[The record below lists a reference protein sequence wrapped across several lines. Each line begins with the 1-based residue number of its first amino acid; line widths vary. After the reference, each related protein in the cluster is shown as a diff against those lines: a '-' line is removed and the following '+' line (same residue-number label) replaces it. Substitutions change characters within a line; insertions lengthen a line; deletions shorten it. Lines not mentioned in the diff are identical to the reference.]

1 MCIYEY
7 QGGDEE
13 GLRRISGT
21 ELSSIIVSFSPYSGN
36 DCSVVISFFFFLI
49 NFRYFS
55 LQGWKKNLCTSS
67 FIITYGYGPLIVI
80 ITGAHLP
87 RRILYLRLFYFSLIF
102 FWEYRI
108 FFDIVKITLLRFLNL
123 SRIPLRTMVLSYRSC
138 SSSSRSKWNFNLDP
152 NQPNPT
158 QPHGS
163 LSFSI
168 NRLSRYRKLALPR
181 WQFYDD
187 RGRFRPPHVFHPDSP
202 VLYTQQQQKKKKKKK
217 KKKK

>member
-1 MCIYEY
+1 MSRFLIADIFNGLTKTLIYIYVCVCIYGY

-102 FWEYRI
+102 F
-108 FFDIVKITLLRFLNL
+108 
-123 SRIPLRTMVLSYRSC
+123 
-138 SSSSRSKWNFNLDP
+138 
-152 NQPNPT
+152 
-158 QPHGS
+158 
-163 LSFSI
+163 
-168 NRLSRYRKLALPR
+168 
-181 WQFYDD
+181 
-187 RGRFRPPHVFHPDSP
+187 
-202 VLYTQQQQKKKKKKK
+202 
-217 KKKK
+217 